1 MIFVFGNCEI
11 DSDRHELRR
20 GGTPHTV
27 EPQVFDLLLY
37 LIENRERMVS
47 KDDLFEAIWE
57 GRVVSEANLSN
68 RINLARQAIGDNGKK
83 QDFIR
88 TYPRRGFR
96 FVGDVEARE
105 SGNGLGTPASAAE
118 RKVSDHPA
126 QSEKPSIAVLPF
138 QNMSDDREQEYFADG
153 IAEDIIT
160 ALSHFEQFKVI

>member
-1 MIFVFGNCEI
+1 MIFVFGECEI
-11 DSDRHELRR
+11 DSDLNELRR
-20 GGTPHTV
+20 GGTTHAV

-68 RINLARQAIGDNGKK
+68 RINLARQAIGDSGKK

-96 FVGDVEARE
+96 FVF
-105 SGNGLGTPASAAE
+105 SGAVAELG
-118 RKVSDHPA
+118 V
-126 QSEKPSIAVLPF
+126 
-138 QNMSDDREQEYFADG
+138 
-153 IAEDIIT
+153 
-160 ALSHFEQFKVI
+160 